1 MSYYDDLLC
10 SQCNCKTDQVLMLS
24 CEHNLCLNCA
34 AKYLS
39 KDNEQQN
46 YNNTQF
52 VICEICGS
60 RTEVDSETSRNI
72 LSSVLQNLN
81 INPNNFFQNN
91 NTNQSINMNNNI
103 NDYTPDNTN
112 DNNDYIPDNNNDNSD
127 NYIPDNNDNTNDY
140 IPDNNNE
147 NNNYY
152 TERKINNKNN
162 NNNYDQNFYNNNTN
176 YSHSNFNTDSSN
188 IISNINIMTNNTKNL
203 CREHHEPLTYL
214 CLDCLTQC
222 ICSEC
227 VVHGIHK
234 DHEVLNIKKAYPLI
248 YNKTQELTGIIG
260 NKRNELNS
268 LSQIVNDKKN
278 NIKKLNDK
286 CKVEIKN
293 AFQIIRLRINEKE
306 KEIMDK
312 AESALKDNYNELN
325 TYYHVIQ
332 TKIASLDKILD
343 TLNTYLMR
351 KDELTLL
358 NYYCENKTK
367 IINQAEMNMMKNSNF
382 INNNL
387 SNFQINIDKNSF
399 DNLLSALSG
408 LQFEINNFNRFRGND
423 MNQFSSRGNL
433 YNENYFDDSMG
444 FNKNY
449 ENNGNMYGDNKMV
462 IPING
467 RENQIKNK
475 SRSKSKGENNDLN
488 YKKGRGIKKINK

>member
-1 MSYYDDLLC
+1 MSSYEDLFC

-46 YNNTQF
+46 FNNKQF

-81 INPNNFFQNN
+81 INTNNFFQDNN
-91 NTNQSINMNNNI
+91 NINQNINMNNN
-103 NDYTPDNTN
+103 NDDNF
-112 DNNDYIPDNNNDNSD
+112 IPDNNN
-127 NYIPDNNDNTNDY
+127 
-140 IPDNNNE
+140 
-147 NNNYY
+147 YY
-152 TERKINNKNN
+152 SQTEKNN
-162 NNNYDQNFYNNNTN
+162 NNNDNSYDPNYFNNAN
-176 YSHSNFNTDSSN
+176 YSHENFNINSNN
-188 IISNINIMTNNTKNL
+188 IISNMNIMNTNTKNI

-214 CLDCLTQC
+214 CLNCLTQC

-248 YNKTQELTGIIG
+248 YNKTQELTGIIS

-278 NIKKLNDK
+278 NIKNLNDK

-306 KEIMDK
+306 KEIIDK
-312 AESALKDNYNELN
+312 AESALKDNFNELN

-332 TKIASLDKILD
+332 SKIAALDKIVD

-358 NYYCENKTK
+358 NYYCENKNK
-367 IINQAEMNMMKNSNF
+367 IINQAEMNMATNNNY
-382 INNNL
+382 INNGFN
-387 SNFQINIDKNSF
+387 NFQINIDKNSF

-408 LQFEINNFNRFRGND
+408 LQFEINNFSSFRGNGL
-423 MNQFSSRGNL
+423 NQFSPLKNF
-433 YNENYFDDSMG
+433 NTNYLDNSLN
-444 FNKNY
+444 FNPNY
-449 ENNGNMYGDNKMV
+449 ENSGNIFGSNKKA
-462 IPING
+462 IQFNE
-467 RENQIKNK
+467 RENQKKNK
-475 SRSKSKGENNDLN
+475 SRSKSKGKNNDLN